1 VATSAVDFGAYDL
14 KVNGLTIGTG
24 PRSGG
29 TATNN
34 NTNTAIGYNVMTGA
48 SSAGGGTANTA
59 VGSLAAQYMKDG
71 AGNSAFGYKALKG
84 NTTQH
89 IWGNENTAIG
99 ANALSNVVTT
109 TSRNTAVGYNAL
121 LNTTGD
127 NNVAL
132 GYNAGNSITTG
143 TFNTIIGADANVS
156 SGSGTIT
163 NSTAI
168 GGGASVSASNTIQL
182 GNDFISSVSTKGT
195 VYSNGAALT
204 SDQRLKT
211 NINSISGGLFTV
223 MQLNPV
229 HYFKK
234 NTIESKDYSKEE
246 NGFIA
251 QEIKK
256 VLPFI
261 VNEGSD
267 KEKLLSVDYNSLI
280 PVLTKAIQEQQEII
294 KNLQKENS
302 TNTEVIKKL
311 TQQVGELFELLKK

>member
-1 VATSAVDFGAYDL
+1 MPTITNVTNKVWGSTSTSTIALSTAAGAVDIVNFYYDGTSCYWNVGQGYGQNATSSIL
-14 KVNGLTIGTG
+14 
-24 PRSGG
+24 GG
-29 TATNN
+29 TTSN
-34 NTNTAIGYNVMTGA
+34 NTAI
-48 SSAGGGTANTA
+48 
-59 VGSLAAQYMKDG
+59 
-71 AGNSAFGYKALKG
+71 
-84 NTTQH
+84 
-89 IWGNENTAIG
+89 
-99 ANALSNVVTT
+99 
-109 TSRNTAVGYNAL
+109 GYNAL
-121 LNTTGD
+121 LNTTGG
-127 NNVAL
+127 NNIAV
-132 GYNAGNSITTG
+132 GYSAGTTNTTG
-143 TFNTIIGADANVS
+143 QQNTFIGVNADASANNLS
-156 SGSGTIT
+156 NI
-163 NSTAI
+163 TAI
-168 GGGASVSASNTIQL
+168 GYGASVSSSNTIQL
-182 GNDFISSVSTKGT
+182 GNNSISSVSTKGT

-204 SDQRLKT
+204 SDKRLKT

-294 KNLQKENS
+294 NNLQKENKLNS
-302 TNTEVIKKL
+302 EAIKKL
-311 TQQVGELFELLKK
+311 TQQLEKLIKLIKL